1 MKENERKL
9 REISLAKMC
18 LDKSKKILS
27 KGEKKLS
34 PVDKRPSKD
43 RDCKPCKG
51 MANQRERAK
60 GYKLAIKPG

>member
-18 LDKSKKILS
+18 FDKSKKILS

-43 RDCKPCKG
+43 RDCKG

>member
-1 MKENERKL
+1 
-9 REISLAKMC
+9 MC

-51 MANQRERAK
+51 MANQRGRAK